1 MSSLPTL
8 NAKVSDKDSDGD
20 TASPPTLDKAETQ
33 AQAGHPDS
41 HIKIKTEFFSVDS

>member
-20 TASPPTLDKAETQ
+20 TAASPPTLDKAKTQ
-33 AQAGHPDS
+33 AHVGHPGPLTQ
-41 HIKIKTEFFSVDS
+41 TETLSVGS